1 MKERLKA
8 ELITL
13 SENLY
18 LWRNVLAIIGI
29 LSLMLPWVKLDGAS
43 GSITGSGLIAY
54 LLTGTERLDM
64 LRNSFLG
71 TATLLLV
78 PISVLVT
85 TIMVWIKAF
94 TEKSAFK
101 MNIITILLPLPL
113 LIFAGS
119 VTSSQNILAKGIMTP
134 QVGVIIL
141 VLSQAAMIALEA
153 FMLSGKPLP
162 WNRGNAQDPE
172 QDERNAVSQKSRR
185 NPVNDDENNRRTT
198 SGPAPSPGSP
208 SGSSSKSPSGS
219 ISRPDP
225 EPESRPAR
233 EPREQIIGEMYSSEP
248 TRPEPT
254 KPEPTR
260 PDPEPEPRPA
270 RRPSEQIIGE
280 MYSSEPTKPEPTRP
294 DPEPEPKEREKPSGH
309 NQGETTENG
318 RHRRA
323 KYPGSDRE
331 SRKRGHRTSRLVQI
345 YRPQDGA

>member
-8 ELITL
+8 ELITI

-54 LLTGTERLDM
+54 LLTGTERMDM

-71 TATLLLV
+71 TAALLLV

-94 TEKSAFK
+94 TEKTAFK

-119 VTSSQNILAKGIMTP
+119 VTSSQNILTKGIMTP
-134 QVGVIIL
+134 QAGVIIL
-141 VLSQAAMIALEA
+141 FLSQAAMIALEA

-162 WNRGNAQDPE
+162 WNRGNARDPE
-172 QDERNAVSQKSRR
+172 QDERDAVRQKTRR
-185 NPVNDDENNRRTT
+185 SPVKDDENSRRTT
-198 SGPAPSPGSP
+198 SGPAPS
-208 SGSSSKSPSGS
+208 SGSSPGP
-219 ISRPDP
+219 ISRSDP
-225 EPESRPAR
+225 EPESRP
-233 EPREQIIGEMYSSEP
+233 
-248 TRPEPT
+248 T
-254 KPEPTR
+254 
-260 PDPEPEPRPA
+260 

-280 MYSSEPTKPEPTRP
+280 MYSSEPTGPEPTGT
-294 DPEPEPKEREKPSGH
+294 EPE
-309 NQGETTENG
+309 
-318 RHRRA
+318 
-323 KYPGSDRE
+323 
-331 SRKRGHRTSRLVQI
+331 V
-345 YRPQDGA
+345 